1 MAEAATMTRTADPG
15 LTTAESEDVALAT
28 AGDTRA
34 FERLYRR
41 HVPRIHALCVRLV
54 GSGLAED
61 TTQDVF
67 IRAWEKLGLFEGKA
81 AFGTWLYRLAI
92 NVCLARRTH
101 AGKRRERF
109 RRDEVA
115 LERAESPVRRHPE
128 HRMDLE
134 RAIERLPTRARQVF
148 VLHDVEGYKHREIGE
163 LLGISAGTSK
173 SQLHEARMAL
183 REHLGAW
190 R

>member
-1 MAEAATMTRTADPG
+1 MAIMGPPTTDAD
-15 LTTAESEDVALAT
+15 DVALAT
-28 AGDTRA
+28 AGDAGA

-41 HVPRIHALCVRLV
+41 HAGRIHGLCHRMV
-54 GSGLAED
+54 GPGLAED

-67 IRAWEKLGLFEGKA
+67 VRAWEKLELFEGKS

-92 NVCLARRTH
+92 NVCLARRAK
-101 AGKRRERF
+101 AGKRWERF
-109 RRDEVA
+109 RRDDLA
-115 LERAESPVRRHPE
+115 LERAEAPRGRHAD
-128 HRMDLE
+128 HRMDLD
-134 RAIERLPTRARQVF
+134 RAIERLPARARQVF

-183 REHLGAW
+183 RTHLGAE